1 MKLRSILYTLA
12 RLLGDFSALKSEEF
26 CLQNSSKPAKRIR
39 NKGVGRVISKRLY
52 KK

>member
-1 MKLRSILYTLA
+1 MKIRSALYTLA
-12 RLLGDFSALKSEEF
+12 RLLGDFSAVKSG
-26 CLQNSSKPAKRIR
+26 SPAKVAKRVR